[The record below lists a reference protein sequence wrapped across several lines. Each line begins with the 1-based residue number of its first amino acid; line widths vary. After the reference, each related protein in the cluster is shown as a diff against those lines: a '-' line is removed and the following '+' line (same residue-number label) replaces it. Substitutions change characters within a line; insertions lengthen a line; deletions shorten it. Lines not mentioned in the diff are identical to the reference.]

1 MSANYYYKEITQK
14 MDIFEL
20 DELIKL
26 LTLFSNKERTITSQI
41 SQITYILR
49 DNTLLNISNDEI
61 FQRVLDKI
69 TDRNLRILE
78 DKINDGDGD
87 DY

>member
-14 MDIFEL
+14 LDICEL

-26 LTLFSNKERTITSQI
+26 LTLFSNKKRTIDSQI

-69 TDRNLRILE
+69 TDRNLQILG
-78 DKINDGDGD
+78 DKINDGGD
-87 DY
+87 Y

>member
-14 MDIFEL
+14 LDICEL

-26 LTLFSNKERTITSQI
+26 LTLFSNKKRTIDSQI
-41 SQITYILR
+41 SQITYIIR

-69 TDRNLRILE
+69 TDRNLRILG
-78 DKINDGDGD
+78 DKINDGGD
-87 DY
+87 Y

>member
-14 MDIFEL
+14 LNICEL

-26 LTLFSNKERTITSQI
+26 LTLFYNKERTIDSQI

-69 TDRNLRILE
+69 TDRNLQILE
-78 DKINDGDGD
+78 DKINDGDGA

>member
-1 MSANYYYKEITQK
+1 

>member
-69 TDRNLRILE
+69 TERNIKILD
-78 DKINDGDGD
+78 DKINDGDGG

>member
-14 MDIFEL
+14 LDIFEL

-26 LTLFSNKERTITSQI
+26 LTLFSNKERTIDSQI

-69 TDRNLRILE
+69 TDRNLQILG